1 MPQKDWH
8 DPLAGPNR
16 SSVAALVGPAPR
28 QFAIFELRTKKLLKN
43 GDPRISP
50 LNSHWNPMAT
60 AYVWSTSSQWVRP
73 VLDHQEK
80 EFFGDGLGE
89 SQVVPGG
96 PRWYRVVP
104 GVKGLLSNTVPSM
117 TFEHSHFSITFE
129 HSLLHHVRKR
139 PSPTEII
146 DRRNT
151 LKTRAFKSDAWWPEK
166 SEKCPTE
173 KFTAFI
179 MYYKLIA
186 LTAFSP
192 WKPLC
197 HLACICLGGNI
208 LFTSSALFHT
218 LATLYRLLL
227 LSCLMHTVAI

>member
-43 GDPRISP
+43 GD
-50 LNSHWNPMAT
+50 
-60 AYVWSTSSQWVRP
+60 
-73 VLDHQEK
+73 
-80 EFFGDGLGE
+80 
-89 SQVVPGG
+89 

-151 LKTRAFKSDAWWPEK
+151 LKTRAFKSDAW
-166 SEKCPTE
+166 
-173 KFTAFI
+173 
-179 MYYKLIA
+179 
-186 LTAFSP
+186 
-192 WKPLC
+192 
-197 HLACICLGGNI
+197 
-208 LFTSSALFHT
+208 
-218 LATLYRLLL
+218 
-227 LSCLMHTVAI
+227 